1 MSTLRQLRK
10 LVLGETWSLPLGV
23 LLALGIAALLH
34 EVAGSWWKETGGFIL
49 LGLAALAL
57 SISLGGVLIAHTSQ
71 ERRARRR

>member
-1 MSTLRQLRK
+1 VSTLRQLRK

-23 LLALGIAALLH
+23 AVALGIAALLH
-34 EVAGSWWKETGGFIL
+34 EVAGDWWEQTGGFIL

-71 ERRARRR
+71 ARGDRSR